1 MSQAAIHVYL
11 ISGFLGSGKTT
22 LLNRMLKE
30 TPLDKK
36 LMVLMNEFGEEGI
49 DGALVEDPEL
59 EMIEIS
65 RGSIFCACVKGDFI
79 KALYQIAFVIQPEIL
94 VMEASG
100 VANPTDIGRDLFN
113 PMYKGNFASLEKYC
127 LIDAGYFL
135 EQYEIFTA
143 LEKQIEA
150 SDNFIINKT
159 DTSDKETIERI
170 KEIVLKHNPKATFLE
185 TTYAQVDLANIFDLE
200 QKDSAAEGTK
210 EVKKESL
217 LSESQL
223 EEAIDQILED
233 QAAQVAPP
241 DRLASMACRWM
252 SGSVDQFRKIAD
264 NIPSDVV
271 RAKGFL
277 FEGGS
282 PYLYSHVGRTYE
294 ITPFEGPPLDNMF
307 LNRVVFIRSEFK
319 EDDIRDMFAE
329 SGIDLVG

>member
-11 ISGFLGSGKTT
+11 ISGFLGTGKTT

-30 TPLDKK
+30 APPDKK

-113 PMYKGNFASLEKYC
+113 PIYKGQFASLEKYC

-150 SDNFIINKT
+150 SDNFIINKI
-159 DTSDKETIERI
+159 DTSDKATVEKI
-170 KEIVLKHNPKATFLE
+170 KETVLKHNPKATFVE
-185 TTYAQVDLANIFDLE
+185 TKYAEVDLANIFDIE
-200 QKDSAAEGTK
+200 KEDSASESTK
-210 EVKKESL
+210 EAKEEPL
-217 LSESQL
+217 LTEP
-223 EEAIDQILED
+223 ELED
-233 QAAQVAPP
+233 VVDQMLDDEAAQVTPP
-241 DRLASMACRWM
+241 DRLVSMACRWI
-252 SGSVDQFRKIAD
+252 SGSVAQFRKVAD
-264 NIPSDVV
+264 NVPSDVV

-277 FEGGS
+277 FENGS
-282 PYLYSHVGRTYE
+282 PYLYSHVGRSYE
-294 ITPFEGPPLDNMF
+294 ITPFEGPPLANMF